1 MISVCFYPLPGGLL
15 STLPNLRQNQSG
27 RNFSVLVSDKTKRKP
42 AQYSSNFL
50 QNNVTIS
57 PCESA
62 SQEYQKA
69 ASMTDETSKTA
80 HSDPLLEKSSLYQE
94 FLAERE
100 EIMRH
105 KWLKS
110 EEAGHDIGFDAT
122 LLDWV
127 MHYRNDWLRE
137 RKAKAEAHQQ

>member
-1 MISVCFYPLPGGLL
+1 MSDKP
-15 STLPNLRQNQSG
+15 SRAA
-27 RNFSVLVSDKTKRKP
+27 VSD
-42 AQYSSNFL
+42 S
-50 QNNVTIS
+50 
-57 PCESA
+57 
-62 SQEYQKA
+62 
-69 ASMTDETSKTA
+69 
-80 HSDPLLEKSSLYQE
+80 LLEKSTLYQE

-127 MHYRNDWLRE
+127 MKYRSDWKRE
-137 RKAKAEAHQQ
+137 RKANIVEQR

>member
-1 MISVCFYPLPGGLL
+1 MPSKIT
-15 STLPNLRQNQSG
+15 ST
-27 RNFSVLVSDKTKRKP
+27 
-42 AQYSSNFL
+42 
-50 QNNVTIS
+50 
-57 PCESA
+57 
-62 SQEYQKA
+62 
-69 ASMTDETSKTA
+69 
-80 HSDPLLEKSSLYQE
+80 DPLLEKSSLYQE

-127 MHYRNDWLRE
+127 MNYRNDWKQGRQS
-137 RKAKAEAHQQ
+137 A

>member
-1 MISVCFYPLPGGLL
+1 M
-15 STLPNLRQNQSG
+15 
-27 RNFSVLVSDKTKRKP
+27 SDK
-42 AQYSSNFL
+42 SSK
-50 QNNVTIS
+50 
-57 PCESA
+57 SA
-62 SQEYQKA
+62 S
-69 ASMTDETSKTA
+69 
-80 HSDPLLEKSSLYQE
+80 SDSLLERSSLYQE

-127 MHYRNDWLRE
+127 MKYRTDWKQE
-137 RKAKAEAHQQ
+137 RKMTPANER

>member
-1 MISVCFYPLPGGLL
+1 MSEKSSK
-15 STLPNLRQNQSG
+15 STTP
-27 RNFSVLVSDKTKRKP
+27 
-42 AQYSSNFL
+42 
-50 QNNVTIS
+50 
-57 PCESA
+57 
-62 SQEYQKA
+62 
-69 ASMTDETSKTA
+69 
-80 HSDPLLEKSSLYQE
+80 DPLLEKSSLYQE

-127 MHYRNDWLRE
+127 LNYRTEWKQE
-137 RKAKAEAHQQ
+137 RKETSVTEL

>member
-1 MISVCFYPLPGGLL
+1 M
-15 STLPNLRQNQSG
+15 
-27 RNFSVLVSDKTKRKP
+27 P
-42 AQYSSNFL
+42 AKSSKSS
-50 QNNVTIS
+50 S
-57 PCESA
+57 P
-62 SQEYQKA
+62 
-69 ASMTDETSKTA
+69 
-80 HSDPLLEKSSLYQE
+80 DPLLEKSSLYQE

-127 MHYRNDWLRE
+127 MNYRSQWRQE
-137 RKAKAEAHQQ
+137 RRSS

>member
-1 MISVCFYPLPGGLL
+1 MPAAFLLKPDLLRTRDLLTTTRCALNWRHCACFFPLLL
-15 STLPNLRQNQSG
+15 TPMH
-27 RNFSVLVSDKTKRKP
+27 VSEPVAQAVSMSEKSSKPKTP
-42 AQYSSNFL
+42 
-50 QNNVTIS
+50 
-57 PCESA
+57 
-62 SQEYQKA
+62 
-69 ASMTDETSKTA
+69 
-80 HSDPLLEKSSLYQE
+80 DPLLEKSSLYQE

-127 MHYRNDWLRE
+127 MNYRTDWKQE
-137 RKAKAEAHQQ
+137 RKAKPVAKR

>member
-1 MISVCFYPLPGGLL
+1 M
-15 STLPNLRQNQSG
+15 
-27 RNFSVLVSDKTKRKP
+27 SDK
-42 AQYSSNFL
+42 SSKN
-50 QNNVTIS
+50 TT
-57 PCESA
+57 P
-62 SQEYQKA
+62 
-69 ASMTDETSKTA
+69 
-80 HSDPLLEKSSLYQE
+80 DPLLEKSSLYQE

-127 MHYRNDWLRE
+127 MNYRTVWKQE
-137 RKAKAEAHQQ
+137 RRVLASTGQ

>member
-1 MISVCFYPLPGGLL
+1 MSANSSKNTSSDTLL
-15 STLPNLRQNQSG
+15 
-27 RNFSVLVSDKTKRKP
+27 K
-42 AQYSSNFL
+42 
-50 QNNVTIS
+50 
-57 PCESA
+57 
-62 SQEYQKA
+62 
-69 ASMTDETSKTA
+69 
-80 HSDPLLEKSSLYQE
+80 KSSLYQE

-127 MHYRNDWLRE
+127 MNYRTEW
-137 RKAKAEAHQQ
+137 RKARHAS

>member
-1 MISVCFYPLPGGLL
+1 MSEKSSKI
-15 STLPNLRQNQSG
+15 
-27 RNFSVLVSDKTKRKP
+27 KTP
-42 AQYSSNFL
+42 
-50 QNNVTIS
+50 
-57 PCESA
+57 
-62 SQEYQKA
+62 
-69 ASMTDETSKTA
+69 
-80 HSDPLLEKSSLYQE
+80 DPLLEKSSLYQE

-127 MHYRNDWLRE
+127 MNYRTEWKQE
-137 RKAKAEAHQQ
+137 RKAASATNR

>member
-1 MISVCFYPLPGGLL
+1 MLLWGQGL
-15 STLPNLRQNQSG
+15 SNDNVDHSSMP
-27 RNFSVLVSDKTKRKP
+27 DK
-42 AQYSSNFL
+42 SSN
-50 QNNVTIS
+50 
-57 PCESA
+57 A
-62 SQEYQKA
+62 
-69 ASMTDETSKTA
+69 TA
-80 HSDPLLEKSSLYQE
+80 SDPLLEKSSLYQE

-127 MHYRNDWLRE
+127 MKYRSDWKRE
-137 RKAKAEAHQQ
+137 RRANAAKQR

>member
-1 MISVCFYPLPGGLL
+1 MSVK
-15 STLPNLRQNQSG
+15 S
-27 RNFSVLVSDKTKRKP
+27 
-42 AQYSSNFL
+42 
-50 QNNVTIS
+50 
-57 PCESA
+57 
-62 SQEYQKA
+62 
-69 ASMTDETSKTA
+69 SKTTP
-80 HSDPLLEKSSLYQE
+80 SDSLLEKSSLYQE

-127 MHYRNDWLRE
+127 MNYRNDWKQGRQS
-137 RKAKAEAHQQ
+137 A